1 MKRIVKLL
9 ALVALGGI
17 FTTSCEGLEDVIGS
31 VTGDGNKKVDLSVTP
46 AKLTIPADGGSATFA
61 LTSPQAWSA
70 SSDSKWLSIEPAA
83 GVSGEQVITVSADKN
98 EGEAREAKVTVE
110 AGKVSASLV
119 VTQEGAN
126 GTEPGPG
133 TEPDD
138 TKWYICGAFTD
149 NWQAGSALEMTSQG
163 NGIYTLQTN
172 LPDRAEFKFI
182 QDKSWDV
189 NLGTVERGDA
199 GDYTSP
205 SIIAGEPVNLVEA
218 GYNLYFVPGG
228 DVTITLD
235 VNNKTALIEGGNP
248 QPSEPDVWSVIGT
261 IGGTNW
267 DTDFDMT
274 LNQGIW
280 TTTIYYALG
289 DEFKLRLN
297 HEWVKD
303 YGYGPIIRYFD
314 SPMNYGLVE
323 QGPNITL
330 PSAGYWDLSFNITA
344 GTLTI
349 TPSENVQWQYFT
361 NPDGSVANV
370 TFNSNLNGSA
380 IQGKIKYYEVS
391 GVRTCVTETDNG
403 IFGLQ
408 DSEWHFVWYTDSNLI
423 YLPIQPSG
431 FMDADYGE
439 TTVFTPYTYYAVMYV
454 DYNPQYAGISFP
466 DFTQQ
471 YADRHKEGY
480 YDGNGGFYFSVLW
493 YLWESI
499 GQGYKMESY
508 DVVAVADGF
517 ERFDYSLSIG
527 IGPSIQ
533 GNRDIT
539 FTVGKDV
546 AEVRYVFLDEQIQ
559 DDDKAFA
566 TAMQIIEGSIDYIH
580 VNDFAQ
586 ADAMTWYTTITYT
599 AEVPGY
605 HTIVAVS
612 FDADG
617 KDYYWYYYW
626 FYLDPAETGL
636 TWTSIGKGTYTD
648 DIFASMFSGL
658 ENLSWEVELE
668 QCNEDPGRIRMK
680 YPYDGKYALNDEG
693 DWATDKSYD
702 IEIRIPDDTHVYIRP
717 QQTGVDW
724 GYGMMSM
731 ASLPGYHIEYG
742 TAIEDIESGLFGT
755 LDNGIITFPTDGLL
769 ISMAD
774 YKNGGWYRVN
784 SNAAARL
791 VLPGVEV
798 PQAPAA
804 APRKAASKSVKTA
817 KALGV
822 PTAGKGGRT
831 VRLCPKMEPASL

>member
-9 ALVALGGI
+9 VLVALGGI

-31 VTGDGNKKVDLSVTP
+31 VTGDGDKKVDLSVTP
-46 AKLTIPADGGSATFA
+46 ATLTIPADGGSATFA
-61 LTSPQAWSA
+61 LTAPQAWSA
-70 SSDSKWLSIEPAA
+70 TSDAEWLSIDPAA

-98 EGEAREAKVTVE
+98 EGDTREAKVTVE

-119 VTQEGAN
+119 VTQKGAN

-149 NWQAGSALEMTSQG
+149 NWKAESAIEMTPQG
-163 NGIYTLQTN
+163 NGIHTLQIN

-189 NLGTVERGDA
+189 NLGAVERGNE
-199 GDYTSP
+199 GDNTSP
-205 SIIAGEPVNLVEA
+205 SIIAGETVELTEN

-267 DTDFDMT
+267 DKDFNMT
-274 LNQGIW
+274 LEQGIW
-280 TTTIYYALG
+280 KTTIYYALG

-297 HEWVKD
+297 HDWVKD

-370 TFNSNLNGSA
+370 TFNSTQNGSA
-380 IQGKIKYYEVS
+380 IQGKIKYYEVN
-391 GVRTCVTETDNG
+391 GVRTCVTETENG
-403 IFGLQ
+403 IFGMQ

-431 FMDADYGE
+431 FMYESYGE
-439 TTVFTPYTYYAVMYV
+439 ATVFTPYTYYAVMYV
-454 DYNPQYAGISFP
+454 DENTQYAGISFP
-466 DFTQQ
+466 EFAQQ
-471 YADRHKEGY
+471 QPEGY

-499 GQGYKMESY
+499 EQGYKMESY
-508 DVVAVADGF
+508 DVVAEADGF

-539 FTVGKDV
+539 FTAGKDV
-546 AEVRYVFLDEQIQ
+546 AEVRYVFLDGQIQ

-566 TAMQIIEGSIDYIH
+566 IAQQLIDKSIEYNYL
-580 VNDFAQ
+580 NDFIPV
-586 ADAMTWYTTITYT
+586 DAKHGTATITYT
-599 AEVPGY
+599 AQVPGY
-605 HTIVAVS
+605 HTVVAVS

-617 KDYYWYYYW
+617 NDYYWYYYW

-648 DIFASMFSGL
+648 DVIASTFSNL
-658 ENLSWEVELE
+658 ENLSWEVEIE
-668 QCNEDPGRIRMK
+668 QCNEDPTRIRMI
-680 YPYDGKYALNDEG
+680 YPYDGKYAMNDEG

-717 QQTGVDW
+717 QQMGVDW

-731 ASLPGYHIEYG
+731 ASLAGYHIEYG
-742 TAIEDIESGLFGT
+742 TAIEDIDAAMFGKYV
-755 LDNGIITFPTDGLL
+755 DGVITFPEKSLL

-774 YKNGGWYRVN
+774 RNGGGWYYANYN
-784 SNAAARL
+784 SAFKL
-791 VLPGVEV
+791 VLPGWDATATN
-798 PQAPAA
+798 PAPKKPAA
-804 APRKAASKSVKTA
+804 VSRKSVKHTG
-817 KALGV
+817 KV
-822 PTAGKGGRT
+822 IKTPDAGKGGRT

>member
-1 MKRIVKLL
+1 MRRVVKLL

-31 VTGDGNKKVDLSVTP
+31 VTGDGNKNVDLSVTP

-61 LTSPQAWSA
+61 LNAPQAWSVT
-70 SSDSKWLSIEPAA
+70 SDADWLSIDPAA
-83 GVSGEQVITVSADKN
+83 GVSGEHVITVSADKN
-98 EGEAREAKVTVE
+98 EGELRTATVKVE
-110 AGKVSASLV
+110 SGKVSASLTV
-119 VTQEGAN
+119 EQPGAG
-126 GTEPGPG
+126 GTGPVNPG
-133 TEPDD
+133 TEEA
-138 TKWYICGAFTD
+138 KWYICGAFTD
-149 NWQAGSALEMTSQG
+149 NWKAESAIEMTPQG
-163 NGIYTLQTN
+163 NGIHTLQIN

-189 NLGTVERGDA
+189 NLGAAERGDA

-218 GYNLYFVPGG
+218 GYNLYFLPGG

-274 LNQGIW
+274 LEQGIW
-280 TTTIYYALG
+280 KTTIYYALG

-349 TPSENVQWQYFT
+349 TPSENVNWEYFK

-370 TFNSNLNGSA
+370 TFNSTQNGSA
-380 IQGKIKYYEVS
+380 IQGKIKYYEVN

-431 FMDADYGE
+431 FMNSEYGE
-439 TTVFTPYTYYAVMYV
+439 ATVFTPYTYYAVMYG
-454 DYNPQYAGISFP
+454 DKNPDIAGLSFS
-466 DFTQQ
+466 DFAQQ
-471 YADRHKEGY
+471 YADRYKEGY
-480 YDGNGGFYFSVLW
+480 YDGNGGFYFSILW
-493 YLWESI
+493 YLWESV
-499 GQGYKMESY
+499 GMGFKMESY
-508 DVVAVADGF
+508 DVVAEADGF

-533 GNRDIT
+533 GDRDIT
-539 FTVGKDV
+539 FTAGKDV

-566 TAMQIIEGSIDYIH
+566 IAQQLMDKSIEYNYL
-580 VNDFAQ
+580 NDFIPV
-586 ADAMTWYTTITYT
+586 DAKHGTATITYT
-599 AEVPGY
+599 AQVPGY
-605 HTIVAVS
+605 HTVVAVS
-612 FDADG
+612 FDANG

-626 FYLDPAETGL
+626 FYLNPDDSASL

-648 DIFASMFSGL
+648 DIFASMFNGL

-668 QCNEDPGRIRMK
+668 KCNEDPGRIRMK
-680 YPYDGKYALNDEG
+680 YPYDGKFPQNEEG

-702 IEIRIPDDTHVYIRP
+702 IEIFIPDNAHVYIKP
-717 QQTGVDW
+717 QKTGVDW

-731 ASLPGYHIEYG
+731 ASLAGYHIEYG
-742 TAIEDIESGLFGT
+742 TAIEDIDSNLFGT
-755 LDNGIITFPTDGLL
+755 LDNGIITFPTEGLL

-774 YKNGGWYRVN
+774 YQNGGWYTVN
-784 SNAAARL
+784 RNSAAKL

-804 APRKAASKSVKTA
+804 MPRKAASKSVKSR
-817 KALGV
+817 KALSV
-822 PTAGKGGRT
+822 PTAGKGGRSAKFC
-831 VRLCPKMEPASL
+831 LKMESASL